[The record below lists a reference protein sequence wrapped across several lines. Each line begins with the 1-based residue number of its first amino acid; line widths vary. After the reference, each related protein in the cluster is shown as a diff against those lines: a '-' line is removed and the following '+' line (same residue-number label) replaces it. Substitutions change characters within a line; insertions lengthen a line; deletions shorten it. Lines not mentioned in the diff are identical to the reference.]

1 MAEAKKTTGLLATQK
16 SVLLYGL
23 RDRGEL
29 IDQADKD
36 VVRLEEAAGK
46 TLLMA
51 LSMEMENK
59 DYLMAELY
67 RSLAVTELLRSA
79 ELSAVSVAMR
89 PSKPYPYPDRYR
101 EAPFEQEA
109 AQMFQA
115 AWRKDLSSVV
125 DAVEVARARR
135 DLETVQLLRFV
146 IPQGEAFGKSTPE
159 DLAFLRS
166 KLPEESRQKLVWLL
180 FGEVSERRET
190 PCACDPEKAIQGM
203 GFGRLG
209 EEVRCAECRTERVA
223 SLKHPVPKFDLRRK
237 LGMPDPSSGRPE
249 EDCPVCGMRL
259 SDPGAYP
266 HLHTKDE
273 LKA

>member
-1 MAEAKKTTGLLATQK
+1 MAEAKKTTGLLAAQR
-16 SVLLYGL
+16 SAEELHGV

-29 IDQADKD
+29 IDQARKD
-36 VVRLEEAAGK
+36 VVRMEEAAGK
-46 TLLMA
+46 TLRMA
-51 LSMEMENK
+51 LLMEMENK
-59 DYLMAELY
+59 DYLRAELY
-67 RSLAVTELLRSA
+67 RSLAVTELLRSY

-89 PSKPYPYPDRYR
+89 PSPYPDWYR

-109 AQMFQA
+109 ARMLQE
-115 AWRKDLSSVV
+115 AWRKDLKPVV
-125 DAVEVARARR
+125 DAVEVARAQR

-146 IPQGEAFGKSTPE
+146 IPQGEAFGKYTPE

-180 FGEVSERRET
+180 FGEASERRAT

-209 EEVRCAECRTERVA
+209 EEVRCAECRTEWVA
-223 SLKHPVPKFDLRRK
+223 SLEHPVPKFDLRRK

-249 EDCPVCGMRL
+249 EDCPVCGM
-259 SDPGAYP
+259 PYP